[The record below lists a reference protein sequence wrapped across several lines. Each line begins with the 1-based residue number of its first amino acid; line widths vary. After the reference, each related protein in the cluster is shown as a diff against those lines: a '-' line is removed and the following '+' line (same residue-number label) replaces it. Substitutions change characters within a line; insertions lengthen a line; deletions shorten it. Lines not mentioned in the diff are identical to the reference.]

1 MFSDLIGK
9 THVEVGQCEGL
20 MRIACARL
28 GIDLPPWPDIC
39 VDQAQAE
46 IDRRKGLFD
55 EVQVPQPGDLVH
67 VRSMD
72 NQHHVAVVISK
83 THMIQ
88 STRANGVHTIRLDHP
103 WLASRIIGFY
113 RYVA

>member
-9 THVEVGQCEGL
+9 SHEAVGRCAGL
-20 MRIACARL
+20 ARTACARL
-28 GIDLPPWPDIC
+28 GIDLPAWPDIC
-39 VDQAQAE
+39 ADQAQAE
-46 IDRRKGLFD
+46 IEQRKGLFNK
-55 EVQVPQPGDLVH
+55 VGSPQPGDLAH

-72 NQHHVAVVISK
+72 NRHHVAVVISQ

-88 STRANGVHTIRLDHP
+88 STGTHGVHTIRLDHP
-103 WLASRIIGFY
+103 WVTSRIIGFY